1 MSSQV
6 VRKYFHERGVCCPK
20 IKRPIELIIVKTVIA
35 LNSGVSAYS
44 EPFLGIPGTGKGGGS
59 VAEAL
64 LLRFDLDQ
72 KMRVRLRDNQGDLWR

>member
-1 MSSQV
+1 M
-6 VRKYFHERGVCCPK
+6 
-20 IKRPIELIIVKTVIA
+20 IA